1 MPSPEQPTEGAI
13 LDAIDGGIAVVDANE
28 NVVGWNVWM
37 TVASGLTLDDVQ
49 GKSLTTIFPEF
60 DSRRLKS
67 AIRSALTA
75 GASSTISHSLNSTP
89 LPLRTR
95 AGRRM
100 LHDIT
105 VSPLGSVEHPA
116 CLVFITDVTMTTR
129 RDQLLRDQHNARYN
143 AVVESAPD
151 AIMTI
156 DGEGLI
162 QMANPAAVSRFGYAI
177 NELSGMHAGV
187 LFDEEATGPMPWRL
201 ALDGADAVQPKEV
214 TAVNKDGTF
223 SYVEMSASRWNIG
236 ARAVVTVI
244 LRDVA
249 ERRAINAALRASEAA
264 ARSSAAA
271 LAELNQSLEERVEQR
286 TAQLMKAE
294 EALRQSQKMEAI
306 GQLTGG
312 IAHDFNNLLQ
322 GITGSL
328 HVIQKLGAL
337 GRIGEMDRFL
347 KGALDSA
354 HRAASLTHRLLAFS
368 RRQPIDPRPVDVNEL
383 IGSMHELLRRTI
395 GETIRMNVQS
405 ADDLWL
411 VRCDANQLE
420 NAILNLAIN
429 ARDAMPN
436 GGALTFTTSN
446 KLLDLDT
453 ALRHELLP
461 GDYVSLIIEDTGEG
475 MPPDVQARVF
485 EPFYTTKP
493 IGKGT
498 GLGLSMIYGFVKQS
512 SGSVQITSE
521 VGKGT
526 AIEIWLPRHTGPVE
540 TEAPAPVKSHERRA
554 GVGEVVLVV
563 EDEGVVRLLVLEVLK
578 ELGYYA
584 LEAENG
590 ATAVQILQSK
600 QRIDLLISDIGL
612 PDINGIEVVRVGRD
626 TRKNL
631 KVLLMTGYAEKAA
644 SSSFLEDGMEIIMKP
659 FNMDVLAARIRDL
672 IESR

>member
-1 MPSPEQPTEGAI
+1 MANAEIPNVGAV
-13 LDAIDGGIAVVDANE
+13 LDAIDGGVVVLDAGGH
-28 NVVGWNVWM
+28 VVQWNAWM
-37 TVASGLTLDDVQ
+37 ATASGITGADVHGKTLGEIFPDFDARRLRAAVQ
-49 GKSLTTIFPEF
+49 AALTT
-60 DSRRLKS
+60 
-67 AIRSALTA
+67 
-75 GASSTISHSLNSTP
+75 GASSSISHSLNPAP

-95 AGRRM
+95 AGRKM

-105 VSPLGSVEHPA
+105 VSPAGNHPNLA
-116 CLVFITDVTMTTR
+116 CLVFVTDVTMTTR
-129 RDQLLRDQHNARYN
+129 RDQFLRDQHNARYN

-156 DGEGLI
+156 DGDGLI
-162 QMANPAAVSRFGYAI
+162 QMANPAAVTHFGYPMD
-177 NELSGMHAGV
+177 ELVGMHAGV
-187 LFDEEATGPMPWRL
+187 LFDEEATGPMPWRV
-201 ALDGADAVQPKEV
+201 ALEGDCTVQPKEV
-214 TAVNKDGTF
+214 TALNKDGSY

-249 ERRAINAALRASEAA
+249 ERRAINAALRASESA

-271 LAELNQSLEERVEQR
+271 LAELNQGLEERVQQR

-337 GRIGEMDRFL
+337 GRISEMDRFL

-383 IGSMHELLRRTI
+383 IGSMHELVRRTI
-395 GETIRMNVQS
+395 GETIKMDVEANE
-405 ADDLWL
+405 ALWL

-429 ARDAMPN
+429 ARDAMPA
-436 GGALTFTTSN
+436 GGTLTFTTAN
-446 KLLDLDT
+446 KVLDLDT

-461 GDYVSLIIEDTGEG
+461 GDYVSLTITDTGEG
-475 MPPDVQARVF
+475 MPPEVQARVF
-485 EPFYTTKP
+485 EPFYTTKA

-512 SGSVQITSE
+512 HGSIQITSE

-526 AIEIWLPRHTGPVE
+526 AIEIWLPRHTGSVE
-540 TEAPAPVKSHERRA
+540 AEPPATASSKERRA
-554 GVGEVVLVV
+554 GIGEVVLVV

-600 QRIDLLISDIGL
+600 QRIDLLVSDIGL
-612 PDINGIEVVRVGRD
+612 PDINGVEVVRVARE

-644 SSSFLEDGMEIIMKP
+644 GDSFLQEGAEIIMKP
-659 FNMDVLAARIRDL
+659 FNMDVLATRIRDI

>member
-1 MPSPEQPTEGAI
+1 MTQAADLPSEGAI
-13 LDAIDGGIAVVDANE
+13 LDAIAGGIVVLDTNE
-28 NVVGWNVWM
+28 HVVQWNAWM
-37 TVASGLTLDDVQ
+37 AAASGLVLADVR
-49 GKSLTTIFPEF
+49 GKSLPDIFPEF
-60 DSRRLKS
+60 DARRLKS
-67 AIRSALTA
+67 AISAALTT
-75 GASSTISHSLNSTP
+75 GASSTLSHSLNTTP

-105 VSPLGSVEHPA
+105 VSPVGNPPNLS

-129 RDQLLRDQHNARYN
+129 RDQFLRDQQNARYN
-143 AVVESAPD
+143 AVVESARD
-151 AIMTI
+151 AILTI
-156 DGEGLI
+156 DGDGLI
-162 QMANPAAVSRFGYAI
+162 QMANPATVARFGYPM
-177 NELSGMHAGV
+177 NELVGMHAGV
-187 LFDEEATGPMPWRL
+187 LFDEETAGPMPWRL
-201 ALDGADAVQPKEV
+201 ALEGSDDVYPKEV
-214 TAVNKDGTF
+214 TGINKDGSF

-264 ARSSAAA
+264 ARNSAAA
-271 LAELNQSLEERVEQR
+271 LAELNQSLEERVQQR

-368 RRQPIDPRPVDVNEL
+368 RRQPIDPRPVDVDEL
-383 IGSMHELLRRTI
+383 ISSMHELLRRTI
-395 GETIRMNVQS
+395 GETIRMNVE
-405 ADDLWL
+405 AANDLWL

-429 ARDAMPN
+429 ARDAMP
-436 GGALTFTTSN
+436 GGGTLTFTTSN
-446 KLLDLDT
+446 KVLDLDT

-461 GDYVSLIIEDTGEG
+461 GDYVSLVVEDTGEG

-498 GLGLSMIYGFVKQS
+498 GLGLSMI
-512 SGSVQITSE
+512 
-521 VGKGT
+521 
-526 AIEIWLPRHTGPVE
+526 
-540 TEAPAPVKSHERRA
+540 
-554 GVGEVVLVV
+554 
-563 EDEGVVRLLVLEVLK
+563 
-578 ELGYYA
+578 
-584 LEAENG
+584 
-590 ATAVQILQSK
+590 
-600 QRIDLLISDIGL
+600 
-612 PDINGIEVVRVGRD
+612 
-626 TRKNL
+626 
-631 KVLLMTGYAEKAA
+631 
-644 SSSFLEDGMEIIMKP
+644 
-659 FNMDVLAARIRDL
+659 
-672 IESR
+672 